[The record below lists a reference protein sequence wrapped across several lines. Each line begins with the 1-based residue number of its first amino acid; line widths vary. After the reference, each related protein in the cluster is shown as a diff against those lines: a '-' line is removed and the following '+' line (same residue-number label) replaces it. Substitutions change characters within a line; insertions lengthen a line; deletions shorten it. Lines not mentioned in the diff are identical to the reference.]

1 MISFDQLQNRSRT
14 ALFVSDDTS
23 RGTRCWRPGGGEETM
38 KQFSH
43 RLEKETLISSD
54 PQRARACV
62 VSFE

>member
-1 MISFDQLQNRSRT
+1 
-14 ALFVSDDTS
+14 
-23 RGTRCWRPGGGEETM
+23 M
-38 KQFSH
+38 KQFPH